1 MTDKTKETKPAP
13 KSDFEKAIE
22 TGRVGY
28 ASAGA
33 TRKK

>member
-1 MTDKTKETKPAP
+1 MTKQTKETKPT
-13 KSDFEKAIE
+13 KSDFEKALE
-22 TGRVGY
+22 SGRVGY

>member
-1 MTDKTKETKPAP
+1 MTKETKETKPAT
-13 KSDFEKAIE
+13 KSDFEKALE
-22 TGRVGY
+22 SGRVGY

>member
-1 MTDKTKETKPAP
+1 MTKQTKPAA

-22 TGRVGY
+22 SGRVGY

-33 TRKK
+33 KRTK